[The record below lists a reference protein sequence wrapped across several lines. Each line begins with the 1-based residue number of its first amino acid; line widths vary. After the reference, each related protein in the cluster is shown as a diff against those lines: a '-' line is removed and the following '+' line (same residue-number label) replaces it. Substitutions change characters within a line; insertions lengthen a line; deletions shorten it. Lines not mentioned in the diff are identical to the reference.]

1 MEIKNKTMPIDIVK
15 VKAHY
20 RAKTHRVNH
29 GENFW
34 CDLGWSI
41 LESMPLSFYD
51 DGFKTN
57 LSAMPLDELKQ
68 YTSELTQ
75 DEKTLL
81 SVKQML
87 IDIFEDFNVE
97 ENLDEK

>member
-1 MEIKNKTMPIDIVK
+1 MEIENKNMPIDIVK

-20 RAKTHRVNH
+20 KTKTHRVAY

-34 CDLGWSI
+34 CDLGWGI

-51 DGFKTN
+51 DFKTN
-57 LSAMPLDELKQ
+57 LSAMTLDELKQ

-87 IDIFEDFNVE
+87 VDIFEDFNVE

>member
-1 MEIKNKTMPIDIVK
+1 MMEIKNKAMPIDIIK

-41 LESMPLSFYD
+41 LESMPLRFYD
-51 DGFKTN
+51 DGFKVN

-68 YTSELTQ
+68 YTSPTQ